1 MGKANYN
8 ITNTPAVRQL
18 GEDIAA
24 RLRAMRSTDKI
35 KTDGFGNVLC
45 DRDKKIVI
53 YPGEG
58 YDKRGEHFF
67 DVVCTVGNDDTILQS
82 FRFSSYADF
91 VEAACGAVVNYI
103 GHRVKIVKY
112 RKKFKCYGMQVFYES
127 VAGEWK
133 QFDGFHIAGL
143 RNNLLNIRTERT
155 EEIFEYHL

>member
-58 YDKRGEHFF
+58 YDKRGEHFSTWF
-67 DVVCTVGNDDTILQS
+67 A
-82 FRFSSYADF
+82 R
-91 VEAACGAVVNYI
+91 
-103 GHRVKIVKY
+103 
-112 RKKFKCYGMQVFYES
+112 
-127 VAGEWK
+127 
-133 QFDGFHIAGL
+133 
-143 RNNLLNIRTERT
+143 
-155 EEIFEYHL
+155 